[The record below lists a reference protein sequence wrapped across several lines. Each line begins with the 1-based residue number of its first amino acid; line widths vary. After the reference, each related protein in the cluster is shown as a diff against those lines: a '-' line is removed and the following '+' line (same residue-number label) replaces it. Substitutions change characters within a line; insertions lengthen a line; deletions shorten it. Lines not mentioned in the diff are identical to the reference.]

1 MSWSVNGFL
10 CFLGLASPALAWQ
23 QLEGRDR
30 PGNGLARPC
39 GSSFYCAKQKKLL
52 LINPLQLLVGKLFTI
67 PSAEVPRNVL
77 FELTGGKR
85 DSCQS
90 AGCSDS
96 GAVSRWRQERDDII
110 PGFLAQLIG
119 AFRAINPH
127 FKYNWTLID

>member
-77 FELTGGKR
+77 FELTGGR
-85 DSCQS
+85 GTRVNQRAAVMAAQS
-90 AGCSDS
+90 HDGDKKETTLFL
-96 GAVSRWRQERDDII
+96 VSL
-110 PGFLAQLIG
+110 P
-119 AFRAINPH
+119 N
-127 FKYNWTLID
+127 